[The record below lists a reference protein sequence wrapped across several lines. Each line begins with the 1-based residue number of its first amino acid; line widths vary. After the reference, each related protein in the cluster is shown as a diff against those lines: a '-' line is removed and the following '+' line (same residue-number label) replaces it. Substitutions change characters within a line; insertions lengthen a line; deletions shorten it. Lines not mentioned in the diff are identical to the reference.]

1 MKRINLLIH
10 YTYVLSLF
18 FITNAYAT
26 VGSDVIT
33 DKSVCPA
40 PIINT
45 FTPSSGP
52 ENTLI
57 TISGSNFNG
66 AASVSIDGV
75 STSFTIIN
83 DSQITAIIPAGAVDT
98 SSISII
104 STGGCTGTSSTD
116 FTVIASD
123 CEPADI
129 YISEIYDANSGDYAV
144 IELYNPTNSPV
155 VIDNIY
161 IIERYGDVGNAT
173 PNNTFSD
180 IVGTIAPLSTFVI
193 QMGSGT
199 NCSPLDVDF
208 NIPTGIND
216 NDEFK
221 LFKNGIL
228 IDVVNSPD
236 ERGYTVIRNA
246 DAPIPQTTYDSNDW
260 SIDSSENCSDLG
272 SHTADPITNT
282 IPDIID
288 PITQTICENGTVTF
302 NTTLDTSIFQYQ
314 WKVLDASG
322 NWVNVANAS
331 PYSGAQTSALVITNA
346 PLSFDGNQYYCE
358 VNYNSCPLITKAAQ
372 LIIDSPAVD
381 TLSDQTVC
389 SNYTLPVLTDGDY
402 YTATD
407 GAGTQLNAGDV
418 ISTTQTIYIYNE
430 IGTAPNTCHNESS
443 FEVTIT
449 GTPDV
454 DTIANQTVCSSYTLP
469 ALTDGDYYT
478 ATDGAGTQ
486 LNAGD
491 VISTTQ
497 TIYIYNEIGTAPNTC
512 HNESSFEVTITGT
525 PDVDTIANQTVCS
538 SYTLPALTDG
548 DYYTATDGAGTQL
561 NAGDVIS
568 TTQTIY
574 IYNEIGTA
582 PNDCSNE
589 SSFDVT
595 VSGTPNVD
603 ALSDQTE
610 CGSYTLPALTNGN
623 YFTGSN
629 GTGTPLNAGDTI
641 STTQTIFIY
650 IEIGTAP
657 DTCNNESSFEV
668 TITSAP
674 AVDTIANQAVCS
686 NYTLPALTDGNYYT
700 GPNGTGTPLNA
711 GEVIST
717 TQTIYIYNETGIAPN
732 TCSNESSF
740 EVTVSGTPNVDT
752 LSDQTEC
759 GLYTLPTLT
768 NGNYFTGTNGTG
780 TPLNAGDT
788 ISTTQTIYIYV
799 EIGTVP
805 DTCHNESSFDI
816 TITGAPSVDTLA
828 NQIICSEYTLPTLTN
843 GNYFTGPSGTGTLF
857 NAGDIITNSQTLY
870 IYNEIGTAPNTCSNE
885 SSFDITINDA
895 VDFTLD
901 ESNISISNSTLM
913 VTMTDQTLD
922 YLYAID
928 YSSTQTSNVFN
939 DLTEGIHTLYV
950 TDLNGCIIKS
960 LSFQIEVDLF
970 IPAFFTPNNDNA
982 HDTWTVIDRNRIVKE
997 ILIFNRYGKLIKQL
1011 IPSNYSW
1018 DGYYNGKM
1026 LESNDFWYLITL
1038 VNGDELRGHFALKH

>member
-1 MKRINLLIH
+1 MKRINLLIQ
-10 YTYVLSLF
+10 YTYVLSLI

-33 DKSVCPA
+33 DNSFCPA

-57 TISGSNFNG
+57 TINGSNFND
-66 AASVSIDGV
+66 AASVSIDGI
-75 STSFTIIN
+75 TTTFTIIN
-83 DSQITAIIPAGAVDT
+83 NTQITAIIPAGTSTT

-104 STGGCTGTSSTD
+104 SNGGCTGTSSTD
-116 FTVIASD
+116 FTVITSD
-123 CEPADI
+123 CDSADI

-144 IELYNPTNSPV
+144 IELYNPTNAPV

-161 IIERYGDVGNAT
+161 VIERYGDVGNAT
-173 PNNTFSD
+173 PNNIFSD
-180 IVGTIAPLSTFVI
+180 IVGTIPPLSTFII

-260 SIDSSENCSDLG
+260 SIASSENCSDLG
-272 SHTADPITNT
+272 SHTADPITNN

-288 PITQTICENGTVTF
+288 PITQTICENGTVIF
-302 NTTLDTSIFQYQ
+302 NTSLDNSIFLYQ

-322 NWVNVANAS
+322 NWADVPNVS
-331 PYSGAQTSALVITNA
+331 PYSNSQTSALEITNA
-346 PLSFDGNQYYCE
+346 PISFNGNQYYCE
-358 VNYNSCPLITKAAQ
+358 VTYDSCLLITNAAQ
-372 LIIDSPAVD
+372 LNIDNPAVD

-389 SNYTLPVLTDGDY
+389 SSYTLPALTDGNY
-402 YTATD
+402 FTGTN
-407 GAGTQLNAGDV
+407 GTGTQLNAGDV
-418 ISTTQTIYIYNE
+418 ISIDQTIYIYNE
-430 IGTAPNTCHNESS
+430 IGTAPNNCSNESS
-443 FEVTIT
+443 FDVTIT

-454 DTIANQTVCSSYTLP
+454 DTIANQTVCASYTLP
-469 ALTDGDYYT
+469 ALTDGNYFT
-478 ATDGAGTQ
+478 GTNGTGTQ

-491 VISTTQ
+491 VISIDQ
-497 TIYIYNEIGTAPNTC
+497 TIYIYNEIGTAPNNC
-512 HNESSFEVTITGT
+512 SNESSFDVTITGT
-525 PDVDTIANQTVCS
+525 PDVDTIANQTVCT

-548 DYYTATDGAGTQL
+548 NYFTGTNGTGTQL

-568 TTQTIY
+568 IDQTIY

-582 PNDCSNE
+582 PNNCSNE

-603 ALSDQTE
+603 TLSNQTE
-610 CGSYTLPALTNGN
+610 CGS
-623 YFTGSN
+623 
-629 GTGTPLNAGDTI
+629 
-641 STTQTIFIY
+641 
-650 IEIGTAP
+650 
-657 DTCNNESSFEV
+657 
-668 TITSAP
+668 
-674 AVDTIANQAVCS
+674 
-686 NYTLPALTDGNYYT
+686 
-700 GPNGTGTPLNA
+700 
-711 GEVIST
+711 
-717 TQTIYIYNETGIAPN
+717 
-732 TCSNESSF
+732 
-740 EVTVSGTPNVDT
+740 
-752 LSDQTEC
+752 
-759 GLYTLPTLT
+759 YTLPTLT

-780 TPLNAGDT
+780 TPLNAGDI
-788 ISTTQTIYIYV
+788 ISTSQTIYIYV
-799 EIGTVP
+799 EIGTAP
-805 DTCHNESSFDI
+805 DTCTNESSFDV
-816 TITGAPSVDTLA
+816 TITGAPNVDTMA
-828 NQIICSEYTLPTLTN
+828 NQTECLEYTLPALTN
-843 GNYFTGPSGTGTLF
+843 GNYFTGTNGTGTQL
-857 NAGDIITNSQTLY
+857 NAGDVITNSQTLY
-870 IYNEIGTAPNTCSNE
+870 IYNEIGTVPNTCSNE
-885 SSFDITINDA
+885 SSFDITINEA

-901 ESNISISNSTLM
+901 ESNISISNSTLI
-913 VTMTDQTLD
+913 VTMSDLTID

-928 YSSTQTSNVFN
+928 YSSQQTSNIFN
-939 DLTEGIHTLYV
+939 DLSEGIHTLHV

-960 LSFQIEVDLF
+960 LSFEIEVDLF
-970 IPAFFTPNNDNA
+970 IPVFFTPNNDSDN
-982 HDTWTVIDRNRIVKE
+982 DLWTVIDRNRIVKE

-1011 IPSNYSW
+1011 IPSQYSW

-1038 VNGDELRGHFALKH
+1038 KNGEELRGHFALKH